1 MRTTLIIKSMFLLVL
16 LSGAARAA
24 DSYVNQNSII
34 PVSTA
39 GWLLAFAVVGFVLV
53 ANTRKI

>member
-1 MRTTLIIKSMFLLVL
+1 MRSTLIIKSMFLLVM

-24 DSYVNQNSII
+24 DSYISQNSII

-39 GWLLAFAVVGFVLV
+39 GWFFAFAVVGFVAV
-53 ANTRKI
+53 ANRRKI

>member
-1 MRTTLIIKSMFLLVL
+1 MRSTLIIKSLFLLVL

-24 DSYVNQNSII
+24 DSYINQTSII

-39 GWLLAFAVVGFVLV
+39 GWFFAFAVVGFVAV
-53 ANTRKI
+53 ANRRKV

>member
-24 DSYVNQNSII
+24 DSYISQNNII

-39 GWLLAFAVVGFVLV
+39 GWFFAFAVVGFVAV
-53 ANTRKI
+53 ANRRKI

>member
-53 ANTRKI
+53 ANRRKI

>member
-1 MRTTLIIKSMFLLVL
+1 MRSTLIIKSIFLLVL

-24 DSYVNQNSII
+24 DSYINQNSII

-39 GWLLAFAVVGFVLV
+39 GWFFAFAVIGFVAV
-53 ANTRKI
+53 ANRRKI

>member
-1 MRTTLIIKSMFLLVL
+1 MRTALIIKSMFLLVL

-24 DSYVNQNSII
+24 DSYINQNSII

-39 GWLLAFAVVGFVLV
+39 GWFFAFAVVGFVAV
-53 ANTRKI
+53 ANRRKI

>member
-1 MRTTLIIKSMFLLVL
+1 MRTTLIIKSIFLLVL

-24 DSYVNQNSII
+24 DSYINQTSII

-39 GWLLAFAVVGFVLV
+39 VWFFAFAVVGFVAV
-53 ANTRKI
+53 ANRRKI

>member
-1 MRTTLIIKSMFLLVL
+1 MRTTLIIKSMFLLVM

-24 DSYVNQNSII
+24 DSYINQNSII

-53 ANTRKI
+53 ANRRKI

>member
-1 MRTTLIIKSMFLLVL
+1 MFLLVM

-24 DSYVNQNSII
+24 DSYINQNSII

-39 GWLLAFAVVGFVLV
+39 GWFFAFAVVGFVAV
-53 ANTRKI
+53 ANRRKI

>member
-1 MRTTLIIKSMFLLVL
+1 MRSTLIIKSMFLLVM

-24 DSYVNQNSII
+24 DSYINQNSII

-53 ANTRKI
+53 ANRRKI

>member
-1 MRTTLIIKSMFLLVL
+1 MRTTLIIKSMFLLVM

-24 DSYVNQNSII
+24 DSYINQNSII

-39 GWLLAFAVVGFVLV
+39 GWFFAFAVVGFVAV
-53 ANTRKI
+53 ANRRKI

>member
-16 LSGAARAA
+16 LSGAVRAA

-53 ANTRKI
+53 ANRRKI

>member
-1 MRTTLIIKSMFLLVL
+1 MFLLVL

-24 DSYVNQNSII
+24 DSYISQNSII

-39 GWLLAFAVVGFVLV
+39 GWFFAFAVVGFVAV
-53 ANTRKI
+53 ANRRKI

>member
-1 MRTTLIIKSMFLLVL
+1 MRTALIIKSMSLLVL

-24 DSYVNQNSII
+24 DAYINQNSII

-39 GWLLAFAVVGFVLV
+39 GWFFAFAVVGFVAV
-53 ANTRKI
+53 ANSGRI

>member
-1 MRTTLIIKSMFLLVL
+1 MRTALIIKSMFLLAL

-24 DSYVNQNSII
+24 DAYINQNSII

-39 GWLLAFAVVGFVLV
+39 GWFFAFAVVGFVAV
-53 ANTRKI
+53 ANRKQI

>member
-1 MRTTLIIKSMFLLVL
+1 MRTTLIIKFLFLLVL

-24 DSYVNQNSII
+24 DSYINQTSII

-39 GWLLAFAVVGFVLV
+39 VWFFAFAVVGFVAV
-53 ANTRKI
+53 ANRRKI

>member
-1 MRTTLIIKSMFLLVL
+1 MRTTLIIKSMFLLVM

-24 DSYVNQNSII
+24 DSYINQNSII

-39 GWLLAFAVVGFVLV
+39 GWYFAFAVVGFVAV
-53 ANTRKI
+53 ANRRKI

>member
-1 MRTTLIIKSMFLLVL
+1 MRTTLIIKSMFLLVM

-24 DSYVNQNSII
+24 DSYINQNSII

-39 GWLLAFAVVGFVLV
+39 GWFFAFDVVGFVAV
-53 ANTRKI
+53 ANRRKI

>member
-39 GWLLAFAVVGFVLV
+39 GWLLTFAVVGFVLV
-53 ANTRKI
+53 ANRRKI

>member
-1 MRTTLIIKSMFLLVL
+1 MRTTLIIKSIFLLVL

-24 DSYVNQNSII
+24 DSYINQTSII

-39 GWLLAFAVVGFVLV
+39 VWLFAFAVVGFVAV
-53 ANTRKI
+53 ANRRKI

>member
-1 MRTTLIIKSMFLLVL
+1 MRTALIIKAMFLLAL

-24 DSYVNQNSII
+24 DSYINQNSIM

-39 GWLLAFAVVGFVLV
+39 GWLFAFAVVGFMAV
-53 ANTRKI
+53 ANRRKI

>member
-39 GWLLAFAVVGFVLV
+39 GWLMAFAVVGFVLV
-53 ANTRKI
+53 ANRRKI

>member
-1 MRTTLIIKSMFLLVL
+1 MRTTLIIKSMYLLVL

-53 ANTRKI
+53 ANRRKI

>member
-53 ANTRKI
+53 SNRRKI

>member
-1 MRTTLIIKSMFLLVL
+1 MRTTLIIKSMFLLVM

-24 DSYVNQNSII
+24 DSYINQNSII

-39 GWLLAFAVVGFVLV
+39 GWFFAFAVIGFVAV
-53 ANTRKI
+53 ANR